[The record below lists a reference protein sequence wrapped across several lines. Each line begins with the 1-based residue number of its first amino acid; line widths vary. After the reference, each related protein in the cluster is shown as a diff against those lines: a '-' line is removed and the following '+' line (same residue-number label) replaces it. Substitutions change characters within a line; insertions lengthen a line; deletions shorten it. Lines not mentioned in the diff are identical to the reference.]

1 MARVRSECWPDGV
14 LQLVLEHAPVN
25 SLSHPM
31 RLALWEAL
39 EAADADPAVQAIV
52 IGGAGR
58 GFSAGGDYAELRSP
72 LQQQWPALSSHLFP
86 RIEACTKPVIAA
98 LHGFAVGGG
107 FELALACHYRIAQH
121 DARVALP
128 ELKHGVVPPSG
139 SQRLPRAVGVE
150 RTLALILAAEPVRAD
165 RYADTPLF
173 DRLCEADP
181 LAAARAFAAELDGAR
196 PPASVLLRHRSLER
210 RGAAEAIAAYRAMLR
225 DAGEPSQAALGCI
238 DAVACAVEA
247 VDFDGGLAGAKRIH
261 DELSVRARAGAG
273 SGPR

>member
-1 MARVRSECWPDGV
+1 MARVLSKLWRDGV

-39 EAADADPAVQAIV
+39 EAADADPAVRAIV

-72 LQQQWPALSSHLFP
+72 LQQQWPALSAHLFP
-86 RIEACTKPVIAA
+86 RIEACTKPMIAA
-98 LHGFAVGGG
+98 IHGFAIGGG
-107 FELALACHYRIAQH
+107 FELALACHYRVAQR
-121 DARVALP
+121 DARIALP

-139 SQRLPRAVGVE
+139 SQRLPRAVGVG
-150 RTLALILAAEPVRAD
+150 RALALILAGEPVRAD

-181 LAAARAFAAELDGAR
+181 LAAARAFAAAMDRDR
-196 PPASVLLRHRSLER
+196 PPASVLLRHRPLDR
-210 RGAAEAIAAYRAMLR
+210 CGAAEAIAAYRARLG
-225 DAGEPSQAALGCI
+225 DAGVPNQAALGCI
-238 DAVACAVEA
+238 DAVECAVNA
-247 VDFDGGLAGAKRIH
+247 ADFDGGLAGAKRIH
-261 DELSVRARAGAG
+261 DELSVRARAGTG
-273 SGPR
+273 